1 MELELPRL
9 LANSYRSLIEHFLSN
24 IKRTP
29 RSSPLRYTA
38 TPSDTVSSGF
48 RLSLKLAPRRLKS
61 LNVPLSLR
69 DCGFA
74 ADCEA
79 GFSVDRG
86 DDLPAKCVF
95 TIRKPLR
102 LLLRPE
108 LFPTLTSRR
117 PAVALGFT
125 TLSRNLRLYDLFS
138 TQVFCQHNAKRG
150 ANIWLVQSTRLALQL
165 ILDKGFRLF
174 SFQLPDLKKPGI
186 VIYCHYLPVSG
197 LGNLRACCLPW
208 MW

>member
-61 LNVPLSLR
+61 LNVPLSRR

-79 GFSVDRG
+79 GFRIDRG

-138 TQVFCQHNAKRG
+138 TQVFCQFPSPLSTLPKLAFEINYQQQNHTLDCTDTALSGGRTS
-150 ANIWLVQSTRLALQL
+150 QSSSQ
-165 ILDKGFRLF
+165 
-174 SFQLPDLKKPGI
+174 
-186 VIYCHYLPVSG
+186 YE
-197 LGNLRACCLPW
+197 LGQVPSCSHTA
-208 MW
+208 